1 MPLDHSATE
10 FHNGCYKI
18 VQPYTER
25 THRLGMTSNKQLG
38 PEHSLTFLYYF
49 GTTTLITIV
58 LASMVL
64 HLSPMSGL
72 PNRLGLVMGL
82 VGGALGLYFN
92 RSITLKQPIKGH
104 KVFLNQISQ
113 PLEKLGYIQVEDD
126 SLPADVVVYARS
138 NLRGL
143 LSGKIYI
150 RLDEKIAYITS
161 RAVHIRGLKQM
172 LE

>member
-1 MPLDHSATE
+1 MT
-10 FHNGCYKI
+10 
-18 VQPYTER
+18 
-25 THRLGMTSNKQLG
+25 TSNPG
-38 PEHSLTFLYYF
+38 PENSLTFLYYF

-64 HLSPMSGL
+64 NLSPMSVV
-72 PNRLGLVMGL
+72 PNQLGLVMGL

-92 RSITLKQPIKGH
+92 RSITLKQPIRGH

-113 PLEKLGYIQVEDD
+113 PLAELGYVPVEDD
-126 SLPADVVVYARS
+126 SLPADLVIYTRS

-150 RLDEKIAYITS
+150 HLDAKTAYITS
-161 RAVHIRGLKQM
+161 RAVHIRGLKQK
-172 LE
+172 LQ